1 MSAVDDHLHRLLRA
15 AAARHDDVLPEM
27 PFGFD
32 TRVVALVRS
41 SPDRSSRFAG
51 AVRRVALLAA
61 VVGIAATAGAW
72 WEANAAENS
81 ADPYGNAYAIAD
93 SAIETGAFQ

>member
-1 MSAVDDHLHRLLRA
+1 MRPLDNDVSRLLRA
-15 AAARHDDVLPEM
+15 AAQCDEAAPEM

-32 TRVVALVRS
+32 TRVVAMARS
-41 SPDRSSRFAG
+41 SPDRLPPIAG
-51 AVRRVALLAA
+51 AVRRVALIAA
-61 VVGIAATAGAW
+61 VVAVAATAGAW
-72 WEANAAENS
+72 WEANAAEDS